1 MWYYL
6 SRVFP
11 YSGHSLLIENKK
23 LSSHAFHFC
32 WYILSQHQ
40 KENNKGRKPVLE
52 DGTWDTECE
61 VIGRTG
67 SLSNRGEGFAHHR
80 SSLNSTSE
88 VTWLESSCEK
98 GHTDEAQRDSQEAA
112 HLSRQRVWLVPQLQG
127 RLQGSEEKRVSEG
140 GTDGWSDGGHA
151 EGEGGKAMCLHLRFW
166 MPLTDCF
173 WNSTGGT
180 LDSPTRST
188 VNSFLLLLITLA
200 SFVFPPVPFS

>member
-1 MWYYL
+1 MRYYL

-32 WYILSQHQ
+32 RYILSQHQ

-67 SLSNRGEGFAHHR
+67 SLSNRGEDFARHR

-88 VTWLESSCEK
+88 ITWLESSCEK

-112 HLSRQRVWLVPQLQG
+112 HLSRQRV
-127 RLQGSEEKRVSEG
+127 
-140 GTDGWSDGGHA
+140 
-151 EGEGGKAMCLHLRFW
+151 
-166 MPLTDCF
+166 
-173 WNSTGGT
+173 
-180 LDSPTRST
+180 
-188 VNSFLLLLITLA
+188 
-200 SFVFPPVPFS
+200 